1 MPQAEEKREGV
12 GQSAMPIASLL
23 KRNEIRLLLV
33 EDDKF
38 LRELLSGKLEREGY
52 TVFGA
57 FNGEE
62 AVNHL
67 RVNTP
72 HLILLDLVLP
82 GSDGFE
88 ILANLKQNPETAN
101 IPVIVLS
108 NLGSRDD
115 IDKAM
120 NLGARNFMVKAH
132 HTPQEIV
139 ETIKKVLGETYL
151 RK

>member
-1 MPQAEEKREGV
+1 MPQTDEKKENAKPSPV
-12 GQSAMPIASLL
+12 PIASLL
-23 KRNEIRLLLV
+23 KRGEIRLLLV

-52 TVFGA
+52 KVLGA

-62 AVNHL
+62 AMNHI
-67 RVNTP
+67 RANTP

-88 ILANLKQNPETAN
+88 ILANLKRNPDTAN

-108 NLGSRDD
+108 NLGSRED

-120 NLGARNFMVKAH
+120 NLGARDFMVKAH

-139 ETIKKVLGETYL
+139 ETIKKTLGETYL